1 MLHNWNSEKMGVQ
14 RYVLGIN

>member
-1 MLHNWNSEKMGVQ
+1 MGVQ